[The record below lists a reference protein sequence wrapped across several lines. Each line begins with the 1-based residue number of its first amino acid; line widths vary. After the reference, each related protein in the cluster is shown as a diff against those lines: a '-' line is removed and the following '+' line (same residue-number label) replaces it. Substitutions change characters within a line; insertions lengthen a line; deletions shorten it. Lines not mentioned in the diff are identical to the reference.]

1 MFPRCPDDAVGVVKE
16 TDIMTRGCYGQNEP
30 INILSILSLN
40 DFLKSQPRKV
50 TQGSMMLVFIGSVA
64 NCTLPALGANSFVE
78 MQDMK

>member
-1 MFPRCPDDAVGVVKE
+1 
-16 TDIMTRGCYGQNEP
+16 MTRGCYGQKEP

-50 TQGSMMLVFIGSVA
+50 TQGSTMLVFIGSVA
-64 NCTLPALGANSFVE
+64 NCMLPALGANSFVE